1 MENSS
6 CEFLSRSF
14 PIVSEVGS
22 LRWTNLVSFMF
33 KNSVLSNSA
42 IIYVVGKTSSLRKTL
57 KTLLLNLAF
66 TDFGVGLIIQPSQW
80 SQQSIDDYNLKYAFF
95 INLSTFCIAW
105 VFWLYV
111 WSGSWQFTCG
121 LQAYCCWGNLNM
133 AELCSFLCGSGMA
146 AVGYVLIYFP
156 GGVGLIFTTLV

>member
-1 MENSS
+1 
-6 CEFLSRSF
+6 
-14 PIVSEVGS
+14 
-22 LRWTNLVSFMF
+22 MF
-33 KNSVLSNSA
+33 NNFLSNSA

-111 WSGSWQFTCG
+111 WSGSPV
-121 LQAYCCWGNLNM
+121 AYKLIVAGVISIWLSCVVFSVVVVWLLSDM
-133 AELCSFLCGSGMA
+133 YLFIFL
-146 AVGYVLIYFP
+146 
-156 GGVGLIFTTLV
+156 